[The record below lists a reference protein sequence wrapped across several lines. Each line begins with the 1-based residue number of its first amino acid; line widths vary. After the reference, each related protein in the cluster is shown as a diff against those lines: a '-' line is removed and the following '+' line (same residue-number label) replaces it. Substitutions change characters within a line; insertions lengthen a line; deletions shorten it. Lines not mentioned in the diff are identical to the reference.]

1 MKSVHVFMTMDCEPT
16 TATTHPEATGPR
28 DWAHGERAVR
38 GWWKLAQEHGY
49 PVTFFIHPETA
60 IGQAKLWRELEA
72 EGACLGLHM
81 HPWKYSMWKH
91 GGKRYLAHY
100 GGLSAEEQHAL
111 LTEAGDL
118 WADAI
123 GHKPLWFRPGTYS
136 ANDAIFA
143 VLSSLGYAGGS
154 CSAPGRVLPE
164 MQAIW
169 TGAELDP
176 HRANAVFRQ
185 TAGDL
190 DFVNVPQSM
199 DMSRLLE
206 GRIGRRMY
214 ADLRPDVDWPGQYGA
229 AWSTIA
235 TNILAQTMARNPA
248 VGTIGIQT
256 HNHYEYLDPGSP
268 QVHRLRAM
276 VGEVQKACAAA
287 GVTPIGSTLA
297 DIAKAVSATPRVPT
311 PFVVEGA
318 IFESQGKVPTL
329 DSAPA

>member
-1 MKSVHVFMTMDCEPT
+1 
-16 TATTHPEATGPR
+16 
-28 DWAHGERAVR
+28 
-38 GWWKLAQEHGY
+38 
-49 PVTFFIHPETA
+49 
-60 IGQAKLWRELEA
+60 
-72 EGACLGLHM
+72 
-81 HPWKYSMWKH
+81 MWKH
-91 GGKRYLAHY
+91 DGKRYLAHF

-111 LTEAGDL
+111 LSEAGAI
-118 WADAI
+118 WTDAI
-123 GHKPLWFRPGTYS
+123 GHKPLYFRPGTYS
-136 ANDAIFA
+136 ANDAMYG
-143 VLSSLGYAGGS
+143 VLSSLGYEGGS

-248 VGTIGIQT
+248 VGTIGCQT
-256 HNHYEYLDPGSP
+256 HNHYEYLDPESA
-268 QVHRLRAM
+268 QVQRLRAM
-276 VGEVQKACAAA
+276 LGEVRKACDAA
-287 GVTPIGSTLA
+287 GVTRLGSTLA
-297 DIAKAVSATPRVPT
+297 DIVKAVCATPRVAA

-318 IFESQGKVPTL
+318 IFESQGKVPML
-329 DSAPA
+329 QS